1 MIFHSFLL
9 TSLFSSALP
18 WDILGTKLAGGGGG
32 RGAVMKS
39 LIQNSFRVWNDVQ

>member
-18 WDILGTKLAGGGGG
+18 WDILGTKLAGFGGGG
-32 RGAVMKS
+32 RGTVMKC
-39 LIQNSFRVWNDVQ
+39 LIQNSFGV

>member
-18 WDILGTKLAGGGGG
+18 WDILGTKLAGFGGGG
-32 RGAVMKS
+32 ERGSHEVS
-39 LIQNSFRVWNDVQ
+39 NSKFIWGIE